1 MLEAHAAR
9 RRGVL
14 SLIALLLLTLG
25 QPAIAPAPLA
35 VGTTSL
41 GADDS
46 GSCAG
51 TLTADRAIRATV
63 TAPNTEAITADL
75 CVYEP
80 TGGANAS
87 VGTVLLYSGGG
98 ACGSWAA
105 QGATASAMIG
115 ALQAANYRAIEVRWR
130 TQAGASTCGW
140 NVNLAGTGVTAAA
153 GRFATLHHG
162 TGGIY
167 STSSL
172 RRAGTPLCPVGQSG
186 GGHGGI
192 YDLTRYGGASYLALV
207 VAGGGPALGRIDWH
221 CEGRRNWSWSAVCD
235 TRQVSGTGGPCVG
248 IPSFVDDAY
257 GRNTASGACAFG
269 ANSGALPWHEDSIV
283 SPSASWVYASTKV
296 RFFFGGTDTM
306 DVAVPLGRLVYDQM
320 LAHNGASRVSETV
333 VASTPHVVAS
343 TSAGATAILSA
354 ITTDCVG
361 TWN

>member
-1 MLEAHAAR
+1 M
-9 RRGVL
+9 
-14 SLIALLLLTLG
+14 IALLLLALG
-25 QPAIAPAPLA
+25 QPAITPAPLA
-35 VGTTSL
+35 VGSASI
-41 GADDS
+41 GADGS

-63 TAPNTEAITADL
+63 TAPNAEAITADL

-87 VGTVLLYSGGG
+87 VGTVLLYAGGG

-105 QGATASAMIG
+105 QGATASAMIST
-115 ALQAANYRAIEVRWR
+115 LQALNYRMIEVRWR
-130 TQAGASTCGW
+130 TQGGASTCGW

-221 CEGRRNWSWSAVCD
+221 CEGRRNWAWSAFCD
-235 TRQVSGTGGPCVG
+235 ARQVSGTGGPCIG

-257 GRNTASGACAFG
+257 GWNGGSGPCAFG
-269 ANSGALPWHEDSIV
+269 ANEGLPWLEDSID
-283 SPSASWVYASTKV
+283 SPLALFQWGTKV
-296 RFFFGGTDTM
+296 RFFVGGTDTM
-306 DVAVPLGRLVYDQM
+306 DVAVPLGRKVYDRA
-320 LAHNGASRVSETV
+320 LAENSAATISETV
-333 VASTPHVVAS
+333 VASTPHAVAS
-343 TSAGATAILSA
+343 TAAGATAMVNA
-354 ITTDCVG
+354 IVADCVG